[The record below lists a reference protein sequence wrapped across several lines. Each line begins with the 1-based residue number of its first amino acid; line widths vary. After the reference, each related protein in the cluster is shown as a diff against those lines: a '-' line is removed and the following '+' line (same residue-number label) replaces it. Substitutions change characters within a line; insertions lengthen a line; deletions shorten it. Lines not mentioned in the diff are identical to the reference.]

1 LIQFPGGLLDP
12 SQPAQDDLDA
22 VLPDPPIFLSQ
33 SSKRFARMAER
44 MSAAAVG
51 VAATLLLISG
61 AQAQGSPELPAPRI
75 PDLSQVFVLFFV
87 MLGPVKIIA
96 PFAAMTR
103 DVEDQACRKLA
114 IRAFVIASVTTL
126 LAAAIGRGILENW
139 HVSLGALLIAGGVIL
154 FLVALRQ
161 VLQQYAPSTEP
172 EARQPEPA
180 LAALAMRLAF
190 PTIVTPY
197 GIAAVIIL
205 LSISPNAGYTIGVAA
220 ALVGVMVLNLLA
232 MLYAKAILKAIGIM
246 PLQIV
251 GTVLSVMQVALGV
264 QMILGGLRMIGVL
277 D

>member
-1 LIQFPGGLLDP
+1 MRARAVGTAAILL
-12 SQPAQDDLDA
+12 L
-22 VLPDPPIFLSQ
+22 V
-33 SSKRFARMAER
+33 
-44 MSAAAVG
+44 SAAH
-51 VAATLLLISG
+51 
-61 AQAQGSPELPAPRI
+61 AQGSPELPAPRI

-103 DVEDQACRKLA
+103 DVEDHACRKLA

-126 LAAAIGRGILENW
+126 LAAGIGRGILENW

-161 VLQQYAPSTEP
+161 VLQQYAPSTEA

-180 LAALAMRLAF
+180 LPALAMRLAF